1 MFHVH
6 VRKSR
11 GIVLQV
17 LVLLRQG
24 GGTTLAATVNAHS
37 GELLSQR
44 TLQQDVCQVPP
55 AGLATSLAITSSLEN
70 GIIQRDRFRAPI

>member
-1 MFHVH
+1 VP
-6 VRKSR
+6 
-11 GIVLQV
+11 QV

-24 GGTTLAATVNAHS
+24 GGATLAATVNAHS

-55 AGLATSLAITSSLEN
+55 ACLATSLAIASSLEN
-70 GIIQRDRFRAPI
+70 GIILRDILRAPI